1 MLDVGRWVL
10 GVCCQINLDHDYDYE
25 HEHEQEQEHEHEH
38 EFVIRAFHI
47 PSSFVI
53 RASSFPPRPLSSVL
67 SSPSSPQDEPAV
79 AGLM

>member
-25 HEHEQEQEHEHEH
+25 HEHEQEQEQEH